1 MHLDVGRAV
10 NVIKLVSL
18 ADEEDATVMDVE
30 EEDDGYETRMRAYN
44 SAWQK
49 CLDRVRVSV
58 FDSCDIS
65 LSSNNSL
72 EHPQSTE
79 RFRC

>member
-10 NVIKLVSL
+10 NVIKLVSTE
-18 ADEEDATVMDVE
+18 DEEDATVMDVE

-58 FDSCDIS
+58 FNSCDIS
-65 LSSNNSL
+65 PSSNNSL
-72 EHPQSTE
+72 EHPQSIE